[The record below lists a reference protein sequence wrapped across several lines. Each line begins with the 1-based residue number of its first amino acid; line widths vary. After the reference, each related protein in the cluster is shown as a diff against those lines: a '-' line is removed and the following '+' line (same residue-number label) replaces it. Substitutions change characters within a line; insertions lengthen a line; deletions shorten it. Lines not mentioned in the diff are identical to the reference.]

1 MLILLYFVVNQII
14 SVRHFLQIGR
24 KKSMV
29 NLSLRSLIFH
39 HIFLKKFSGICIVE
53 K

>member
-14 SVRHFLQIGR
+14 FVRHFLQIGR
-24 KKSMV
+24 KKLMV
-29 NLSLRSLIFH
+29 NLSLKNLIFH
-39 HIFLKKFSGICIVE
+39 HILLKQFSGIYIVE